1 MNMNQ
6 FTQKTMAALQ
16 RAQSLAMEY
25 QHMQVEQEHL
35 MLALTENDGEL
46 IPQLL
51 KTCGWNVDSLRRQL
65 TDALGRIPR
74 VSGPGREADKVYIAP
89 DVEKALVESE
99 ARAKQMKDEY
109 LSVEHLW
116 MGLCARASSRVQQIL
131 KSLGYNEETFL
142 KALAQVRGATRV
154 TTDNP
159 EETYDEIGRAH
170 V

>member
-51 KTCGWNVDSLRRQL
+51 RQCGWHVDSLRRQL
-65 TDALGRIPR
+65 NDAL
-74 VSGPGREADKVYIAP
+74 
-89 DVEKALVESE
+89 
-99 ARAKQMKDEY
+99 
-109 LSVEHLW
+109 H
-116 MGLCARASSRVQQIL
+116 GLPQQ
-131 KSLGYNEETFL
+131 LG
-142 KALAQVRGATRV
+142 QGA
-154 TTDNP
+154 
-159 EETYDEIGRAH
+159 G
-170 V
+170 